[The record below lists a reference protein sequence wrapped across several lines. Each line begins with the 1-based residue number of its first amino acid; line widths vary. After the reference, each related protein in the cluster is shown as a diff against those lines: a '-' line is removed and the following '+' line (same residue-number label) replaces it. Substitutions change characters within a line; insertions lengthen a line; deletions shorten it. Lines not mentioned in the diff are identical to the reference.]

1 MKVILL
7 IPMEIESEKALDA
20 LRRYPNLKKEYQ
32 IIVTGIGRESVAKAM
47 MQLPPHDVCVLL
59 GFAAIV
65 GQEHLLPAELKLGM
79 PVEITNASLFGY
91 EGQLFENGKP
101 IQAESKTSLPKLSSL
116 TSDKFVTTTNLDEQ
130 TIINME
136 DYTFMFLK
144 RPQDYIIRI
153 VSDFLPHTQEID
165 FFEEVSSI
173 DFLNAIHAIELL

>member
-1 MKVILL
+1 
-7 IPMEIESEKALDA
+7 
-20 LRRYPNLKKEYQ
+20 
-32 IIVTGIGRESVAKAM
+32 
-47 MQLPPHDVCVLL
+47 MQLPAHDVCVLL

-65 GQEHLLPAELKLGM
+65 GQEHQLPAELKLGM

-101 IQAESKTSLPKLSSL
+101 IQAESRTSLTPLCSL
-116 TSDKFVTTTNLDEQ
+116 TSDKFVTTTNLEEG

-144 RPQDYIIRI
+144 QPQDCIIRI

-165 FFEEVSSI
+165 FFEEVKPI
-173 DFLNAIHAIELL
+173 DFSNAIHALELL